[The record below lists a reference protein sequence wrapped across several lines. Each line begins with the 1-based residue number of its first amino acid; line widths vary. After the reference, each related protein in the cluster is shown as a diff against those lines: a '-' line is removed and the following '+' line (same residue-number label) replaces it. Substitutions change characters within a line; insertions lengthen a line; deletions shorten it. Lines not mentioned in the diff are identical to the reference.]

1 MSELQAG
8 QTHSYFQLE
17 VSSCDGLAETGNLS
31 VVVTPLVTGVGQL
44 VAFQACHWWTHA
56 NSSLLDA
63 MPTLVETIDALTP
76 PVPTSWLERTLAG
89 QLEFLVRV
97 APDRFDCVTVR
108 ALRPGIAEGSLA
120 ALSDYFGD
128 DARITISC
136 LDRHAS

>member
-8 QTHSYFQLE
+8 QTQSYFQLE

-44 VAFQACHWWTHA
+44 VVFQACHWWTHA
-56 NSSLLDA
+56 DKSLLDA
-63 MPTLVETIDALTP
+63 MPTLVETIDVLTP
-76 PVPTSWLERTLAG
+76 PVPTTWLVRTLAG
-89 QLEFLVRV
+89 KLEFLVRES
-97 APDRFDCVTVR
+97 PDRFSYVPVR
-108 ALRPGIAEGSLA
+108 SLRPGIAEGSLA

-136 LDRHAS
+136 LDRHAN